1 MADNLFVTPA
11 PPSILHSAL
20 ADICK
25 QQRGEKTLSGLITI
39 AAELTLLISLSHIIH
54 FFLRRL
60 GQPSVVSQMLA
71 GVVVGKSVL
80 GHLPFTIPYIQFTSD
95 HGVDEHL
102 TSLAT
107 ISRILFMFLVGLE
120 LDVPYVLR
128 NARRAA
134 VISSC
139 GAVACS
145 VLGLASTPLVYPLV
159 ANDSAALGRYLFA
172 VALSLVLSSTASPIV
187 IRLAAELKL
196 AATESGRLLVAA
208 ALVNDAACL
217 LVVALL
223 GVFEPAGENV
233 TAKEKVWTAARLGA
247 LIGGSAAAVRPG
259 VRWLNKRNAH
269 RGEISGTELAGVL
282 ACVVAVSTVAE
293 LMGYNS
299 SMASFLMGLVF
310 PRTGA
315 TARTVVAKLSY
326 SVRNLVLPVYFG
338 YAGVQTDVTTLRRW
352 EVAAAVT
359 GLVVVGTA
367 GKVGGSVA
375 GARLIGMTTKAGIV
389 FGLLLNVKGHVDL
402 ILMSLATKYGIWG
415 ERTYMALLLTVLLN
429 NIMAGPAA
437 AYLIRRER
445 RAQRYRSMGLE
456 WLQPESELRVLACVH
471 TPADATAMLNLLEIS
486 SAATGGSHHAYR
498 GYPLAAYLL
507 HLVHLTRHHAT
518 DMLYRQDVDYDGH
531 QLDPVHDAARQI
543 GFAADAFADQTGIPV
558 HQITAVSP
566 FDTMHRD
573 VCNAA
578 QDVWSSLV
586 ILPFHRRLRLDGRMG
601 VGKDGVQL
609 LNRCVLRDA
618 PCSVAVLVDRGM
630 SSHLSST
637 STAGSNPSFSVAGSS
652 MCSAQ
657 EMHHV
662 AVVFFGGPDDR
673 EAVAFSGRLA
683 MHPNVSVTVFRF
695 VAVRVGAEAGS
706 GDGSVSSTATLRVG
720 DEVPVEVK
728 GLEEEAAAD
737 EEFMADFYTSFVAAG
752 TVTYAERLVGDAR
765 ETVEALAAM
774 DGKYSLYVVG
784 KGRRI
789 GAVATLT
796 KGMAEWVECPE
807 IGSIGDLLA
816 SSDFITV
823 GSVLV
828 VQQHRVA
835 EERGGP
841 TEESTSLREEE
852 LVDGGRSWR

>member
-247 LIGGSAAAVRPG
+247 LIGVGGCCEAGGQVAQQAERTQRGDKRDRACRRVGLRGGG
-259 VRWLNKRNAH
+259 VDCGRAD
-269 RGEISGTELAGVL
+269 G
-282 ACVVAVSTVAE
+282 
-293 LMGYNS
+293 
-299 SMASFLMGLVF
+299 
-310 PRTGA
+310 
-315 TARTVVAKLSY
+315 
-326 SVRNLVLPVYFG
+326 
-338 YAGVQTDVTTLRRW
+338 TDVTTLRRW